1 MWILRILP
9 LAAAAAEDKI
19 DGNLIWF
26 DFQPSFQNFWF

>member
-1 MWILRILP
+1 MWIMRILS
-9 LAAAAAEDKI
+9 LAAAAEDKI